1 MSTNDMLAKHAPAL
15 RTGGDSLRRWAREN
29 ELRAV
34 AAGAYVTAVLVML
47 VLVVLPVARGDDGAS
62 SGSPAAAIA
71 VPNHYTVKENDTLA
85 GIAERYG
92 LTVDELRAFNPG
104 IDPMALAPGSTLRL
118 RESAPA
124 VPKATVEA
132 APKANPRPAKKT
144 PASGAATPKEAA
156 PARQPSPPPP
166 APPPAPPAQQ
176 ASTTHTVAPGDT
188 LTSIA
193 TRYGTTVEQ
202 LLALNPGID
211 PYSMV
216 AGQEVAVP

>member
-1 MSTNDMLAKHAPAL
+1 MSTNDLLAKHAPAL

-47 VLVVLPVARGDDGAS
+47 VLVVLPVAGGDGGAS
-62 SGSPAAAIA
+62 SGSPAAEIA

-104 IDPMALAPGSTLRL
+104 IDPMALAPGSTVRL
-118 RESAPA
+118 RESAPP

-132 APKANPRPAKKT
+132 APKPKPPPAKKK
-144 PASGAATPKEAA
+144 PASGTATPKEAA
-156 PARQPSPPPP
+156 PSRQPSPPPP
-166 APPPAPPAQQ
+166 TPAPAQQ

-193 TRYGTTVEQ
+193 IRYGTTVDQ

-211 PYSMV
+211 PYAIV

>member
-1 MSTNDMLAKHAPAL
+1 MSTNDLLAKHAPAL
-15 RTGGDSLRRWAREN
+15 RTGGDSLRRWANEN

-34 AAGAYVTAVLVML
+34 AVGAYLTAVVVML
-47 VLVVLPVARGDDGAS
+47 LLVVLPVAGGGDAAT
-62 SGSPAAAIA
+62 SGSPAAEIA
-71 VPNHYTVKENDTLA
+71 VPNHYTVRENDTLA

-92 LTVDELRAFNPG
+92 LTVEELRAFNPG

-118 RESAPA
+118 RESAPP
-124 VPKATVEA
+124 VPRATVEA
-132 APKANPRPAKKT
+132 APKPTPPPAKKK
-144 PASGAATPKEAA
+144 PASGTATPKEAA
-156 PARQPSPPPP
+156 PAPQPSPPPP
-166 APPPAPPAQQ
+166 APPPAQQ

-193 TRYGTTVEQ
+193 IRYGTTVDQ

-211 PYSMV
+211 PYAIV

>member
-1 MSTNDMLAKHAPAL
+1 MSTNDLLAKHAPAL
-15 RTGGDSLRRWAREN
+15 RTGGDSLRRWANEN

-34 AAGAYVTAVLVML
+34 AVGAYLTAVVVML
-47 VLVVLPVARGDDGAS
+47 LLVVLPVTGGGDDAAS
-62 SGSPAAAIA
+62 SGSPASEIA
-71 VPNHYTVKENDTLA
+71 VPNHYTVRENDTLA

-92 LTVDELRAFNPG
+92 MTVEELRAFNPG

-118 RESAPA
+118 RESAPP

-132 APKANPRPAKKT
+132 APEPKPPPAKKK
-144 PASGAATPKEAA
+144 PASGSATPKEAA
-156 PARQPSPPPP
+156 PAPQPSPPPP
-166 APPPAPPAQQ
+166 TPPPAQQ

-193 TRYGTTVEQ
+193 IRYGTTVDQ

-211 PYSMV
+211 PYTIV